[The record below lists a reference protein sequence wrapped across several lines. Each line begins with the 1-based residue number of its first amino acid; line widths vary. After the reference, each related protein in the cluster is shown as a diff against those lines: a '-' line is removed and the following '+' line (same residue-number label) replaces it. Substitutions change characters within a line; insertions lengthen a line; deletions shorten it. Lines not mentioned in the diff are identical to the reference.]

1 VLKNEINEQVGQILS
16 LQDQIVRGE
25 DEYNRLN
32 QTYMILA
39 SQNEE
44 ALTLRLR
51 TESRLKELFSRERLR
66 EQEFAMLKQQKQ
78 EAEAKFE

>member
-1 VLKNEINEQVGQILS
+1 
-16 LQDQIVRGE
+16 
-25 DEYNRLN
+25 
-32 QTYMILA
+32 MILA

-66 EQEFAMLKQQKQ
+66 DQAFALLKRLKE
-78 EAEAKFE
+78 EAEA